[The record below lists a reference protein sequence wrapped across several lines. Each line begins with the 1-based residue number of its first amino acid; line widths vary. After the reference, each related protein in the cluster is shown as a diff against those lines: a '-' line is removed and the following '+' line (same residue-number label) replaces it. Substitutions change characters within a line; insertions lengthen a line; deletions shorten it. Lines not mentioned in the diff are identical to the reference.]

1 VSSADLAL
9 IVDRTIFVLIIAI
22 IARSLLSFFMDP
34 RHVIFEFLAT
44 ITEPI
49 LAPIRAVMPR
59 MGMFDLSPL
68 VAIILLQV
76 IQRVLVDAIL
86 GT

>member
-1 VSSADLAL
+1 MSNADIAL
-9 IVDRTIFVLIIAI
+9 IIDRTIFVLIIAI

-34 RHVIFEFLAT
+34 RHVIFDFLAT

-49 LAPIRAVMPR
+49 LAPIRRVMPR

-76 IQRVLVDAIL
+76 LGRVIHNALV
-86 GT
+86 G

>member
-1 VSSADLAL
+1 LNQADLL
-9 IVDRTIFVLIIAI
+9 QIVDSTIFVLTIAI
-22 IARSLLSFFMDP
+22 VARSLLSFFMDP

-49 LAPIRAVMPR
+49 LRPIRSVMPR

-68 VAIILLQV
+68 VAILLLEFAV
-76 IQRVLVDAIL
+76 RPIAHALIR
-86 GT
+86 